1 MGAGKSKPSLK
12 PEELAD
18 LRQQTFFSDQEIQEW
33 YKGFIRDCPSGK
45 IDATEFKIMYQNIF
59 PEGDPSA
66 FSDHVFRMFDNDNSG
81 FIDFREFIT
90 AISVTS
96 KGNAEQKLRWAFR
109 LYDLDASGYISK
121 REMLTIVKSIFSMM
135 GPDLQ
140 LPEDENTPEKRTAKI
155 FNQLDKNADDQVSL
169 EEFIEGAL
177 NDPAIMQM
185 LQCDPSV
192 SSKRKKSLPKVR
204 IDSAGDEGGG
214 SGCGRLRRHTSEPCS
229 GDEREEFE
237 MQEDIVRSR
246 ERLAGGNSLDIPE
259 DHKPAAPR
267 RSNSFR
273 LLADAFS
280 ERIFRKSRSPQPPSS
295 PVPGNSPTPSSPLP
309 PNKGEGPLGP
319 Q

>member
-1 MGAGKSKPSLK
+1 MGGNKSKPSLK

-33 YKGFIRDCPSGK
+33 YKGFTRDCPSGK
-45 IDATEFKIMYQNIF
+45 IDANEFKIMYQNIF
-59 PEGDPSA
+59 PEGDPSS

-109 LYDLDASGYISK
+109 LYDLDASGFISK

-155 FNQLDKNADDQVSL
+155 FNQLDKNMDDQVSL

-192 SSKRKKSLPKVR
+192 S
-204 IDSAGDEGGG
+204 A
-214 SGCGRLRRHTSEPCS
+214 
-229 GDEREEFE
+229 
-237 MQEDIVRSR
+237 
-246 ERLAGGNSLDIPE
+246 
-259 DHKPAAPR
+259 
-267 RSNSFR
+267 
-273 LLADAFS
+273 
-280 ERIFRKSRSPQPPSS
+280 
-295 PVPGNSPTPSSPLP
+295 
-309 PNKGEGPLGP
+309 
-319 Q
+319 